1 LPFLVSLCLGGKYL
15 TSPPVDCEVTAD
27 VCLGQSTKLRN
38 EVNTIARKRLIC
50 LRLLVLAA
58 CLLFLSRPTRM
69 AAASANET
77 RATADCVTL
86 SDGATIE
93 LVGVSEYP
101 TRPDSWW
108 RADGTPLPKP
118 PMPGVFPFE
127 TPVENRLMR
136 LFLFTFLTNGQ
147 AEVDGPNGPK
157 DECDRQDISVG
168 ASGATSGASLSQR
181 NLVAAIRRAARINLA
196 IDYESGPWRTVATT
210 DGHAGKFAGRDG
222 RPQIFWD
229 NPLTDK
235 LVPEIWVAHNLDL
248 DAEHLWLVAVDN
260 DNVVHQSRGN
270 SELECGHVLIRTAC
284 FPDLRLKPVSEY
296 RLWTHGSD
304 RRFRFKPDAILP
316 EPAPTDDIVWGSAAE
331 EDGAATISAACRIHM
346 KKGRILAIDERGG
359 ECISKFGQCRVTGNL
374 CLTTAV
380 FPRLPLAR
388 VKEFRFQARTIH
400 HHIEFRNV
408 SLHAGQKN
416 PAQIYLDGKRY
427 VPKVK

>member
-1 LPFLVSLCLGGKYL
+1 MPRAVN
-15 TSPPVDCEVTAD
+15 E
-27 VCLGQSTKLRN
+27 LRN
-38 EVNTIARKRLIC
+38 EMSTITRSRPVC

-58 CLLFLSRPTRM
+58 CLLFLSRATRT
-69 AAASANET
+69 AAASAIET

-93 LVGVSEYP
+93 LAGVSEYP

-118 PMPGVFPFE
+118 PMSGVFPFE

-157 DECDRQDISVG
+157 DECDRHRIYVC
-168 ASGATSGASLSQR
+168 ASEADGSLSQR
-181 NLVAAIRRAARINLA
+181 QLLVAINRAARINLA
-196 IDYESGPWRTVATT
+196 VDYDNGPWRTVATT
-210 DGHAGKFAGRDG
+210 DGHAGKFAGRDN
-222 RPQIFWD
+222 RPQILWD
-229 NPLTDK
+229 NPLTDP

-260 DNVVHQSRGN
+260 ENVLHASQDG
-270 SELECGHVLIRTAC
+270 SELECGHVLIRTAR

-296 RLWTHGSD
+296 RLWTHGTD
-304 RRFRFKPDAILP
+304 RRFRFQPDAIRP
-316 EPAPTDDIVWGSAAE
+316 GPTPTDDIVWGPAAE
-331 EDGAATISAACRIHM
+331 EDGAATISAACRIHL
-346 KKGRILAIDERGG
+346 KKGRIIAIDERGG
-359 ECISKFGQCRVTGNL
+359 ECISRLGQCRVTGNL

-388 VKEFRFQARTIH
+388 VKEFRFQAHTIH

-416 PAQIYLDGKRY
+416 PAQILLDGKRLRSES
-427 VPKVK
+427 KVVDCLLQNGGWIGCHAHGFAWACESA